1 LIKSVVTCGVSRE
14 SVLGS
19 LLWNM
24 AYNRILNTEVKECC
38 FIICYANDTLIIVE
52 NDSVELVVKKAERCA
67 SKVVENIQ
75 EIGLK
80 VSSNK
85 TKTIVLCGRD
95 LAIGSRNIR
104 IIE

>member
-1 LIKSVVTCGVSRE
+1 VVTCGVPRE

-19 LLWNM
+19 LLWNV

-80 VSSNK
+80 VSPNK

-95 LAIGSRNIR
+95 LAIDSRNIR